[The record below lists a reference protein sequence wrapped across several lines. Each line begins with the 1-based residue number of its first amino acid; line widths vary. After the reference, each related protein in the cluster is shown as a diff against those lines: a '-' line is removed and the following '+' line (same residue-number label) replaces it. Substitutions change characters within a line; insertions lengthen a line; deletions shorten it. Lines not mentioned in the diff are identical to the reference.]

1 MAIPVQEEKIPFK
14 KEANVPYRYT
24 CGSCG
29 RTVEGE
35 AIISATYLLHKKP
48 VDDWD
53 KPDKKALEITDE
65 DVDYAERA
73 SASMLEREIGIW
85 KRQTAGGNYSILGSG
100 CSCPHCGAVQKW
112 NYSAKRTGIWL
123 AVCLLFLGLGVA
135 FLATAAGSTW
145 EGGTDTARLLWGIV
159 FVVAGAAAALPVVF
173 SIKGKRSKGQKT
185 APPAIFWEELRRT
198 ED

>member
-85 KRQTAGGNYSILGSG
+85 KRQTA
-100 CSCPHCGAVQKW
+100 
-112 NYSAKRTGIWL
+112 
-123 AVCLLFLGLGVA
+123 
-135 FLATAAGSTW
+135 
-145 EGGTDTARLLWGIV
+145 
-159 FVVAGAAAALPVVF
+159 AALPVVF